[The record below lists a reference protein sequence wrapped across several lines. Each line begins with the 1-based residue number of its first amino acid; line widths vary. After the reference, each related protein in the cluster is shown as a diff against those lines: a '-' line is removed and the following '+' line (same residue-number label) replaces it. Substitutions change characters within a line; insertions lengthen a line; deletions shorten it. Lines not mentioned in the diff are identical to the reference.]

1 MSAAAFTTPDAFLC
15 PITQEVMR
23 DPVIGSDGITYER
36 TAIETWFATGNT
48 TSPMTRAPMSR
59 ILTPNI
65 ALRGLIQST
74 APITSAPAAATTD
87 DPAEVPAP
95 TTPPTLR
102 VQKIAGT
109 GEILV
114 TVSESEDAPTLP
126 VLFIDVLDNSG
137 SMGLP
142 ASDNTASE
150 AAAFSRSDLVRHS
163 VNTQIELLRPQDRL
177 AVVLFDHNSQVA
189 LPPTANRQAARSI
202 LQQISPNGGTNIWG
216 GLFRA
221 LQLAEEASATATTTQ
236 NVVIILQTDG
246 QSDPTYNPPRGIVPT
261 LRAWLDAHPAV
272 RLTIHTVGY
281 GMGRDLDTPLL
292 REIAE
297 TTGGTTNYIPDGSM
311 VGTVFIHM
319 MANLMSCSRQG
330 LTLQIPDAGV
340 TRPIGFLQ
348 TDQVREFVFAA
359 PRDTTSFTVSLN
371 DAAGPVAS
379 VTVPSTA
386 ELPETPPGFPN
397 AVEAALYELRSALAA
412 AERRPDPLLPNPLT
426 ALIHR
431 TSALLESDPSNRMAS
446 LLTDLSDSD
455 PSRGQIGKAFGSI
468 AAFDR
473 WGRHYIPTVLSSL
486 QNGWAINFKDAL
498 SVEVFGG
505 SPAIRELVDRG
516 DAIFTAL
523 PPPTSTAM
531 SVHRYGTSPA
541 AAQTSMASV
550 HSSAGPCF
558 LPGSLVKMA
567 DGTEK
572 RCDQIQPG
580 DIDIAGYQI
589 ECVIKTCVPFAD
601 IVRLEG
607 PHRPAGAAPLP
618 ADAGFTLWHPVVHEG
633 EWCHPATI
641 GTVERVATDAI
652 YNFVLTR
659 NPLMVDFT
667 ASSTEAAERPGC
679 LIVNGLLTCT
689 MGHSFRANAAIDHPY
704 FGAARPGHRHILDDL
719 RAQPG
724 WSTGYITWSNL
735 RVQHDAATGMICGMA
750 PAPVAV

>member
-1 MSAAAFTTPDAFLC
+1 MSAAAAAFLC

-65 ALRGLIQST
+65 ALRGLIQAV
-74 APITSAPAAATTD
+74 APIATPAATTEDDPAAPAA
-87 DPAEVPAP
+87 PLPAP
-95 TTPPTLR
+95 DLR
-102 VQKIAGT
+102 VHKITGT
-109 GEILV
+109 SELLV

-177 AVVLFDHNSQVA
+177 AVVLFDHNSNVA
-189 LPPTANRQAARSI
+189 LPPTNNRQAARSI
-202 LQQISPNGGTNIWG
+202 LPQISPNGGTNIWG

-221 LQLAEEASATATTTQ
+221 LQLAEDATATATGPQ
-236 NVVIILQTDG
+236 NVVILLQTDG
-246 QSDPTYNPPRGIVPT
+246 QPDPTYNPPRGIVPT

-272 RLTIHTVGY
+272 RMTIHTVGY

-330 LTLQIPDAGV
+330 LTLQIPEAGV

-348 TDQVREFVFAA
+348 TDQVREFVFAVPA
-359 PRDTTSFTVSLN
+359 ASFTVSLN
-371 DAAGPVAS
+371 DSTGSIAS
-379 VTVPSTA
+379 VTVPA
-386 ELPETPPGFPN
+386 PADLPETPPGFPN
-397 AVEAALYELRSALAA
+397 AVEAALNELRTALAA

-446 LLTDLSDSD
+446 LLTDLMD
-455 PSRGQIGKAFGSI
+455 PDAARGQIGKAFGSI

-505 SPAIRELVDRG
+505 SPAIHELVTRG

-523 PPPTSTAM
+523 PPPTSTTL

-541 AAQTSMASV
+541 APTSMASV

-580 DIDIAGYQI
+580 DIDIAGYHI
-589 ECVIKTCVPFAD
+589 ECVIKTMVPFAD

-652 YNFVLTR
+652 YNFVLER
-659 NPLMVDFT
+659 GPLDLAT
-667 ASSTEAAERPGC
+667 ERPGC

-689 MGHSFRANAAIDHPY
+689 MGHSFRANAVIDHPY
-704 FGAARPGHRHILDDL
+704 FGAPRSNHRHILDDL
-719 RAQPG
+719 RVQPG

-735 RVQHDAATGMICGMA
+735 RVEHDAATGMICGMA
-750 PAPVAV
+750 PVPLAV